1 MRKSKFN
8 KTLVFISIA
17 VLVLILFQSS
27 CPITAIAAQTEKSY
41 IYDEN
46 KFVKYVPDAYNHYLS
61 INLVADELTANKPS
75 DLFVTDSLIYITDQ
89 GNNRVLIYDN
99 KFNFVKAINNFVDKT
114 GDVSN
119 MKQPNGIFAYDDGR
133 ILVADT
139 GNNRIVLC
147 DEIGNIITEIR
158 KPANMVGVSSD
169 NDFLPLKVSADSIG
183 RIYAVVENI
192 NNGILQFDAE
202 GTFMGYLGAPTVK
215 ADFWSL
221 LWKNFFSKEQQ
232 AQMESFV
239 PTEYNNL
246 YVDDE
251 NFLWGTIGTEPESP
265 IRKLNS
271 MGNDV
276 LARNGLFDPQGD
288 FASADGASSVIIDV
302 ATNTNGTYSLLD
314 QTRGRIFT
322 YDSNGNLLFVFGNK
336 GEKKENFGQPIAIS
350 YFDNMILVL
359 DNAHNCLSVF
369 NLTEYGQLL
378 FSAVDAQYTGDFD
391 KANELW
397 SQIAAENSNL
407 KYAFSGLGNSEL
419 SKGNYE
425 DALTYFEYAG
435 DTEGYSNAK
444 EQLRKQQMKDSF
456 PYIFIGIAVIA
467 VLLILRSWI
476 KKFIRYYRG
485 ENLL

>member
-1 MRKSKFN
+1 
-8 KTLVFISIA
+8 
-17 VLVLILFQSS
+17 
-27 CPITAIAAQTEKSY
+27 
-41 IYDEN
+41 
-46 KFVKYVPDAYNHYLS
+46 
-61 INLVADELTANKPS
+61 
-75 DLFVTDSLIYITDQ
+75 
-89 GNNRVLIYDN
+89 
-99 KFNFVKAINNFVDKT
+99 
-114 GDVSN
+114 
-119 MKQPNGIFAYDDGR
+119 
-133 ILVADT
+133 
-139 GNNRIVLC
+139 
-147 DEIGNIITEIR
+147 
-158 KPANMVGVSSD
+158 
-169 NDFLPLKVSADSIG
+169 
-183 RIYAVVENI
+183 
-192 NNGILQFDAE
+192 
-202 GTFMGYLGAPTVK
+202 MGYLGAPTVK

-246 YVDDE
+246 YVDYE

-276 LARNGLFDPQGD
+276 LARNGIFDPQGD
-288 FASADGASSVIIDV
+288 FTTADGASSVIIDV

-369 NLTEYGQLL
+369 NLTEYGLLL

-419 SKGNYE
+419 NKGNYE

-456 PYIFIGIAVIA
+456 PYIFIGIAIIA

-485 ENLL
+485 EHLL